1 MLTNELES
9 SLNIP
14 RSERPGLDAGFL
26 TRFLDLPTLEK
37 QPIEEDG
44 AALYHDPEVSPV
56 PLAHFRQSE
65 KRPGRAA
72 SPTISGSGSK
82 SPSLDHKS
90 DSSLS
95 SNGSSLDSIKP
106 PKPLLLAD
114 KPKPFRSYRS
124 IATTFT
130 PVGVPHEAFDPL
142 KAARAPYGASPP
154 SEFFSHK
161 IATAKELAAL
171 TAAHPLPALTGPK
184 WVRDMRYVYWSTYRR
199 LWAITI
205 LINIAA
211 ITAVLY
217 RPGSLTGG
225 LTYQQAAAAT
235 AVNFVVAALGR
246 QEHVINLL
254 FRIACLLP
262 YCTPLYVRTQAA
274 QVYAYGGL
282 HSGCGIGAFF
292 WYILFTVLLCKQFQ
306 GTFAEAAALGPT
318 TAIILAIL
326 LLVLVTSHPYIRKRW
341 HNFWEISHRYGGWT
355 AIILSWAQT
364 LITNIAQARQA
375 GTSVGVALV
384 KSPSFWVLLI
394 ISNCLIYP
402 WIRLRRR
409 KIEAEKLSNH
419 SVRLWFDD
427 KKTLQTCR
435 SHRLS
440 HFPLVQNH
448 GFVTI
453 PNTNGQEGYS
463 VIVSNA
469 GDFTKDLIENPPKHI
484 WTRGAPTTGVLRI
497 ATLFKPIVVVA
508 TGSGIAP
515 CLSLL
520 QVYQN
525 HPMRIIWSA
534 RSPEMTYRCRIMNA
548 VFQADPQAM
557 IIDTQKT
564 GHPDLAALTYA
575 LYCKIK
581 AEAVVVIS
589 NGTVT
594 PQLVYEMETRKIAA
608 FGPIFDS

>member
-1 MLTNELES
+1 MLSEDLKPAKYTSHSPWNRPNT
-9 SLNIP
+9 SL
-14 RSERPGLDAGFL
+14 S
-26 TRFLDLPTLEK
+26 TRRLDLSNLDRRPLGDYGFDQDVVGVQEVPRAHLKARDDRVVPT
-37 QPIEEDG
+37 
-44 AALYHDPEVSPV
+44 S
-56 PLAHFRQSE
+56 SSSSS
-65 KRPGRAA
+65 A
-72 SPTISGSGSK
+72 SSSRSGS
-82 SPSLDHKS
+82 LDDKS
-90 DSSLS
+90 DT
-95 SNGSSLDSIKP
+95 SNASGSSSPDTLKSL
-106 PKPLLLAD
+106 KPLLLSD
-114 KPKPFRSYRS
+114 NTNPLTSYKS

-130 PVGVPHEAFDPL
+130 PLGTSKEPSDYL
-142 KAARAPYGASPP
+142 KAGRAPYQASPP
-154 SEFFSHK
+154 SECFAHK
-161 IATAKELAAL
+161 VASTEDL
-171 TAAHPLPALTGPK
+171 TKLISAYPLPALTCSK
-184 WVRDMRYVYWSTYRR
+184 LRRDLRYVYFSTYRK

-205 LINIAA
+205 LINIAV
-211 ITAVLY
+211 ITVMLY
-217 RPGSLTGG
+217 KPGSLAGG
-225 LTYQQAAAAT
+225 FKYQQASAAT
-235 AVNFVVAALGR
+235 AANFVVAALGR

-262 YCTPLYVRTQAA
+262 YCTPLYIRKQAA
-274 QVYAYGGL
+274 QVYSYGGL
-282 HSGCGIGAFF
+282 HSGCGIGAFL
-292 WYILFTVLLCKQFQ
+292 WYIIFTVFLIKQFE
-306 GTFAEAAALGPT
+306 GTFAESAALGPT

-364 LITNIAQARQA
+364 LIMSVASARQK
-375 GTSVGVALV
+375 GQSVGIALIE
-384 KSPSFWVLLI
+384 SPSFWVLLV

-409 KIEAEKLSNH
+409 KVEAEKLSNH
-419 SVRLWFDD
+419 TVRLWFDED
-427 KKTLQTCR
+427 KKLPTCR

-448 GFVTI
+448 GFVAI
-453 PNTNGQEGYS
+453 PNTNGQHGYS
-463 VIVSNA
+463 VIVSKA
-469 GDFTKDLIENPPKHI
+469 GDWTKDIIENPPKHI

-497 ATLFKPIVVVA
+497 ATLFKPIVIVA

-534 RSPEMTYRCRIMNA
+534 RSPELTYGCRIMNA
-548 VFQADPQAM
+548 VLQADPQAM

-564 GHPDLAALTYA
+564 GTPDLVALTYA
-575 LYCKIK
+575 LYCKIE

-589 NGTVT
+589 NASVT